1 MQSPKPRGNKMNGEI
16 TGEFNSNTTFV
27 SAIGKPIFII
37 NKEGC
42 HVPEGVSVD
51 EASQGVI
58 DALDDHIKCIVKDLT
73 IQRDELLY
81 VLEDVDEFLNF
92 AWRDIEMNNYSFYKL
107 EDDIRKVQIQ
117 IAKVKG
123 E

>member
-1 MQSPKPRGNKMNGEI
+1 MNGDF
-16 TGEFNSNTTFV
+16 TGEFSSNITFV

-42 HVPEGVSVD
+42 HIPDDVTVD

-58 DALDDHIKCIVKDLT
+58 DALDDHIKRMVKDLT
-73 IQRDELLY
+73 IQRDDLLY

-107 EDDIRKVQIQ
+107 EDVIRKVQIQ
-117 IAKVKG
+117 IAKIEG

>member
-1 MQSPKPRGNKMNGEI
+1 MNGDF
-16 TGEFNSNTTFV
+16 TGEFNSNITFV

-42 HVPEGVSVD
+42 HIPDDVTVD

-58 DALDDHIKCIVKDLT
+58 DALDDHIKRIVKDLT
-73 IQRDELLY
+73 IQRDELLEACVSMVVDGWCMCGSEGLSETQNK
-81 VLEDVDEFLNF
+81 VLL
-92 AWRDIEMNNYSFYKL
+92 A
-107 EDDIRKVQIQ
+107 
-117 IAKVKG
+117 IAKAKG

>member
-1 MQSPKPRGNKMNGEI
+1 MNGEL

-58 DALDDHIKCIVKDLT
+58 NALDDHIKSLAKDLT
-73 IQRDELLY
+73 IQRDELLS
-81 VLEDVDEFLNF
+81 VLGDVNEFLNF
-92 AWRDIEMNNYSFYKL
+92 AWRDIQMNDYSFTLL
-107 EDDIRKVQIQ
+107 EDIICKVQSQ
-117 IAKVKG
+117 IAKIEEK
-123 E
+123 